1 MTESVEAHPPVRSW
15 EELRSSGLL
24 WLINATVFHPRGF
37 ALGIAYRGGDEPI
50 GWCLFGDGTES
61 WRFDEQA
68 DPLFAAAEATF
79 TALRRDGGGTT

>member
-24 WLINATVFHPRGF
+24 WLINATVFHPR
-37 ALGIAYRGGDEPI
+37 